1 MLATRMPRHVCR
13 MQATSATTSA
23 VVMRC
28 FGMAPQLARATNQR
42 WCVCRS
48 RHLAL

>member
-28 FGMAPQLARATNQR
+28 FGMAPQLAHATNQ
-42 WCVCRS
+42 V
-48 RHLAL
+48 